1 MAVDTSDRIEQ
12 HQAAAQSKLRIAVV
26 HDWLTG
32 MRGGER
38 VLEVL
43 AGMYPNIEIF
53 TAFLDEEAISPLIRS
68 KRIEASS
75 ANSLPG
81 INGYYRHLLPLYPM
95 IARDLSRRIRR
106 RHAEQPYDVV
116 VSVSH
121 CLAKNVRAP
130 KGVKHF
136 SYCLTPVR
144 YVWDQYQAYFGG
156 RRFEPLIRQ
165 VAKLLR
171 HWDKRGAK
179 HVDLFAGISCF
190 VGDRIERYY
199 GRESLVIYPP
209 VPTEWLKNSAEPKP
223 PSERSGFVA
232 VNALVPYKNTH
243 VVIEAFNQLGLD
255 LTIVGDGPE
264 RSRLEAMAGPN
275 IRFAGKLADEELARR
290 YSASQAMI
298 FAAEEDFGMTPVEM
312 QACGGPVIAYGKG
325 GALETVC
332 IQEGNE
338 SGCLFYELSADS
350 LARCVRQFLDRSG
363 AYTVENCVRQSEM
376 FSRSRFESDF
386 EHALRSLGAIDCAP
400 KFARAGFSAAVETKR
415 VSVG

>member
-1 MAVDTSDRIEQ
+1 MAVDSNDRIEQ
-12 HQAAAQSKLRIAVV
+12 QPTTSNLRVAVV

-43 AGMYPNIEIF
+43 AAMYPNMEIF
-53 TAFLDEEAISPLIRS
+53 TAFLDEEGISPLIRS

-81 INGYYRHLLPLYPM
+81 VKSYYRSLLPLYPL
-95 IARDLSRRIRR
+95 IASDISRRLRR
-106 RHAEQPYDVV
+106 RHAEKPFDVV
-116 VSVSH
+116 ISVSH
-121 CLAKNVRAP
+121 CIAKNVRAP

-144 YVWDQYQAYFGG
+144 YLWDQYSAYFGG
-156 RRFEPLIRQ
+156 KRMEPLIRQ
-165 VAKLLR
+165 IAKLLR
-171 HWDKRGAK
+171 VWDKRGAK

-190 VGDRIERYY
+190 VGERIERCY

-209 VPTEWLKNSAEPKP
+209 VPTEWLQKAEQIKP
-223 PSERSGFVA
+223 QSQRSGFLV

-243 VVIEAFNQLGLD
+243 VVIEAFNKLGLE

-264 RSRLEAMAGPN
+264 RARLKSLAKPN
-275 IRFAGKLADEELARR
+275 IHFAGKLADEELARR
-290 YSASQAMI
+290 YCSSQAMI

-332 IQEGNE
+332 TQEGQE

-350 LARCVRQFLDRSG
+350 LARSIQQFLDRSD
-363 AYTVENCVRQSEM
+363 AYTVENCIRQAEL

-386 EHALRSLGAIDCAP
+386 EQALKSLGIVDTSREL
-400 KFARAGFSAAVETKR
+400 KQEGFAVTEDRKR
-415 VSVG
+415 VSLG